1 MMKTLIG
8 RLALGAG
15 LAVAAMATIA
25 MDGAMARTSGQ
36 DTRAANMRVYGP
48 SQAPIGHV
56 VFCKAYPA
64 QCDAGTSSPRQPILT
79 QRRWEE
85 LVAVN
90 DHVNQTVIP
99 VTDMDLYRTIEH
111 WTYPRGAGDC
121 EDYVLEKQRM
131 LVSLGWPVE
140 SLLITVVRDENG
152 DGHAILTVTT
162 DQGDLLLDNRRTT
175 ILRWQQSG
183 YTFRKRQ
190 SQTNSAKWVSLTD
203 SGGGFFTGIWQL
215 RDANVS
221 ATSN

>member
-1 MMKTLIG
+1 MKFPLG
-8 RLALGAG
+8 RIALSAG
-15 LAVAAMATIA
+15 LALTAMSTLAI
-25 MDGAMARTSGQ
+25 DGAMARTSGQ
-36 DTRAANMRVYGP
+36 DTRTANMRVYGP

-56 VFCKAYPA
+56 IFCRAYPA
-64 QCDAGTSSPRQPILT
+64 ECNGATATPRQAILT
-79 QRRWEE
+79 QERWNE
-85 LVAVN
+85 LVAIN
-90 DHVNQTVIP
+90 NHVNRTVIP

-111 WTYPRGAGDC
+111 WTYPQGAGDC

-131 LVSLGWPVE
+131 LAALGWPIE

-162 DQGDLLLDNRRTT
+162 DQGDLLLDNRRSD

-190 SQTNSAKWVSLTD
+190 SQTDPAQWVSLTD
-203 SGGGFFTGIWQL
+203 TSTGLFSGFWQV

-221 ATSN
+221 ATFK